1 MLPMRYQ
8 PAAASPSAA
17 SSSGAASNTITLLCR
32 AVSLTSV
39 DPSANPDI
47 AYAVGDEIRNS
58 PMVDPKTTQVVG
70 QISPDDANGTF
81 TFTVS
86 VTPLTTLDF

>member
-1 MLPMRYQ
+1 MLAQRSGMT
-8 PAAASPSAA
+8 PAAIPTPTGTST
-17 SSSGAASNTITLLCR
+17 NTITLLCR

-47 AYAVGDEIRNS
+47 AFVVGDEIRKS
-58 PMVDPKTTQVVG
+58 TLVDPKTTQVVG

-81 TFTVS
+81 TFTVN
-86 VTPLTTLDF
+86 VTPQNTLDF